1 VVLFTSDLDRRWNDF
16 PLHPAFVPFAVE
28 SVRYV
33 TGFRDRAR
41 EYLVTQAPEGV
52 RRHPGVVRLPP
63 DNRTVVLNVDSRESN
78 PARLT
83 SAEFEG
89 MLKRVTAAPAA
100 VAVGRGRQE
109 EARQSYWQY
118 GLLLMIAVLVVES
131 VIGKV

>member
-1 VVLFTSDLDRRWNDF
+1 MG
-16 PLHPAFVPFAVE
+16 AI
-28 SVRYV
+28 
-33 TGFRDRAR
+33 
-41 EYLVTQAPEGV
+41 Q
-52 RRHPGVVRLPP
+52 LPP

-89 MLKRVTAAPAA
+89 MLERVEATPPALAAS
-100 VAVGRGRQE
+100 RGQQE
-109 EARQSYWQY
+109 EGRQSYWQF